1 MGALPFEQLFQIIKM
16 NTIFYSP
23 TACFVKYMENF
34 GGGSALAVAGA
45 MAAAAAAAARFA
57 AAAEASLL

>member
-1 MGALPFEQLFQIIKM
+1 M

-57 AAAEASLL
+57 AAPEASLL